1 MLALQPLYKSPGAL
15 IANIRIPGFYKTS
28 FQPPGAPYKA
38 ALYRETKEMSNLTY
52 HKIHEN

>member
-28 FQPPGAPYKA
+28 FQAPGAPYKA
-38 ALYRETKEMSNLTY
+38 ALYRETNDV
-52 HKIHEN
+52 